1 MAESKTGVR
10 VVISK
15 DGPYRVSGKIPLSRQ
30 TIVTD
35 EEGGSETWQEGKTF
49 PAQETYALCRCGQ
62 SKKKPFCD
70 GTHTRI
76 KFDGTETAS
85 REPYL
90 KQAQL
95 LDGPVLALTDA
106 ESLCAFGRFCDPH
119 GKVWNQ
125 VARSDEPRIRASFVR
140 QVENCPAGRLVAW
153 DKAAGKPLE
162 PKLPVSIGL
171 IEDPAQQ
178 CSGPL
183 WLRGGIAV
191 VAADGFAYEVRNRVT
206 LCRCGQ
212 SSNKPFCDGTH
223 AAIKFRGE

>member
-1 MAESKTGVR
+1 MAKAQNGAR
-10 VVISK
+10 VAVAK
-15 DGPYRVSGKIPLSRQ
+15 NGPYMVSGHVPLSRQ
-30 TIVTD
+30 TIGVD
-35 EEGGSETWQEGKTF
+35 AEGDSERWVEGKSF
-49 PAQETYALCRCGQ
+49 PAQESYALCRCGQ

-70 GTHTRI
+70 GAHTQI

-90 KQAQL
+90 KQAKV
-95 LDGPVLALTDA
+95 LDGPALALLDA

-119 GKVWNQ
+119 GQVWRQ
-125 VARSDEPRIRASFVR
+125 VERSDEPKIRATFVR
-140 QVENCPAGRLVAW
+140 QVNDCPAGRLVAW
-153 DKAAGKPLE
+153 DKAAGKPVE
-162 PKLPVSIGL
+162 PALPVSIGL

-191 VAADGFAYEVRNRVT
+191 VSADGFAYEVRNRVT

-212 SSNKPFCDGTH
+212 SRNKPFCDGTH
-223 AAIKFRGE
+223 AAIKFRDE

>member
-35 EEGGSETWQEGKTF
+35 EEGGSETWREGKTF

-212 SSNKPFCDGTH
+212 SSNKPCCDGTH